1 MSEDKSDKKLLVPY
15 HKPKTAPA
23 PLDRVHTPVHT
34 QTLLGRVFS
43 AFTARLNTNT
53 IMRNTEQIE
62 ACTKQQHAETKLAEA
77 RLERDRAVEHY
88 LEHRNDIIA
97 EDHERYLDQREA
109 NRIERANAREE
120 SEHQR
125 QLARERRQ
133 QELNQARFA
142 SATTRFGLDVFNQTL
157 PHRQEELEQKAKTG
171 TLDAELDMLMR
182 VKDVAQSRKSEATP
196 PPPPQTDALEK
207 MLAELD
213 HEIEVAHGTNQSDD
227 VKSAL
232 YGLRSRVSALIE
244 QEKNQ
249 SR

>member
-1 MSEDKSDKKLLVPY
+1 MSEDKSDKKLPVRY
-15 HKPKTAPA
+15 HKPETAPT
-23 PLDRVHTPVHT
+23 PVDRVHAPVSN
-34 QTLLGRVFS
+34 QTLLGRFVSGFV
-43 AFTARLNTNT
+43 ARLNKHT
-53 IMRNTEQIE
+53 IERNIEEVRAHTEYAKLRGE
-62 ACTKQQHAETKLAEA
+62 YAETCGEAE
-77 RLERDRAVEHY
+77 RKIEHY
-88 LEHRNDIIA
+88 LKHRDHIIA
-97 EDHERYLDQREA
+97 DDHERHLEEMDKSREA
-109 NRIERANAREE
+109 RIDAREE
-120 SEHQR
+120 REHQR
-125 QLARERRQ
+125 QLVRERRQ

-232 YGLRSRVSALIE
+232 YSLRSRVSALIE
-244 QEKNQ
+244 QGKNQ